1 MTEREINDEKWDI
14 KYLNSLYYVIVTMC
28 TVGYGDI
35 SPRNYKEIMLAIITI
50 LVTCGVFAYMLN
62 SIGVIFEELGQ
73 KRKLINIK
81 SYVINKY
88 MKEN

>member
-1 MTEREINDEKWDI
+1 M
-14 KYLNSLYYVIVTMC
+14 YYVIVTMC
-28 TVGYGDI
+28 TVGYGDVT
-35 SPRNYKEIMLAIITI
+35 PQNNNEIVLSIVTI

-62 SIGVIFEELGQ
+62 SIGVIAEELGQ

-88 MKEN
+88 MKEH